1 MQSLQDRQKKIEED
15 LGAVPP
21 PAPRLHPNLAAIYKE
36 KIANLVRSLNDPNTL
51 IEANTAIRQLIERV
65 QLVPENG
72 ELKIELY
79 GELGALLKLAT
90 EPKNEHPQAESE
102 GVQITMVAGAG
113 FEPATFRL

>member
-1 MQSLQDRQKKIEED
+1 MLGNHRTAISHTCDTEALEDALEGACGGNLQ
-15 LGAVPP
+15 VTH
-21 PAPRLHPNLAAIYKE
+21 RLELRR
-36 KIANLVRSLNDPNTL
+36 L
-51 IEANTAIRQLIERV
+51 ANTAIRQLIERV

-79 GELGALLKLAT
+79 GELAALLKLGT

-113 FEPATFRL
+113 FAQDPTIKMWV